1 MELRALPSLSLT
13 HKLFIKSLIKNF
25 FYRSALA
32 EKGQCPFEFQALIF
46 SFHQGSILKFFLVSK
61 NGSAP

>member
-1 MELRALPSLSLT
+1 MKNKEF
-13 HKLFIKSLIKNF
+13 KLIKDG
-25 FYRSALA
+25 YI
-32 EKGQCPFEFQALIF
+32 FEFQALIF